1 MVIEQVNKLFERR
14 PSMRMVRTL
23 DDRARA
29 FLSDRFRRIDND
41 LILAKT
47 LPKLANAAG
56 ELPASRIIGSH
67 LTEDSMRI
75 RALWTDPALE
85 QEIDGL
91 RYLMSGHTN
100 SDKCVDKCST
110 VWYSKT
116 VRREASRRPMKRTQC
131 PMKILIEETVDGD
144 GWAVTLG
151 NARTLLAPTAH
162 TALANIKRLQA
173 AFPKSKFRVEWRTQT
188 HAGAA
193 TVGMLT

>member
-1 MVIEQVNKLFERR
+1 MVIEQVNKLFERE

-75 RALWTDPALE
+75 RVLWTDPALE

-116 VRREASRRPMKRTQC
+116 VRREASGRPMKRTQC

-144 GWAVTLG
+144 GWAVTFG
-151 NARTLLAPTAH
+151 NARVPSGSHRPYGTGEH
-162 TALANIKRLQA
+162 QA
-173 AFPKSKFRVEWRTQT
+173 AAGRISEEQVPCRVADPD